1 MTARSAVPASAR
13 MKSAPQAGRLIIR
26 RFLSED
32 EEAAW
37 QGLLE
42 TREALVRTLDERLLA
57 EHQIPLGTVEA
68 LINIAHAEEG
78 TIAVSEL
85 ARLLDLSPSHT
96 SRLVIDLERKGLVER
111 QRNPEDSRSTRAAV
125 TDAGRKQLLD
135 AAPTYLSTIRELL
148 FDHLSKREVKQL
160 ARIWTR
166 IRESK
171 NGNPGGE
178 SLTR

>member
-1 MTARSAVPASAR
+1 MTAPGAVPASGGLDAAPKEAR
-13 MKSAPQAGRLIIR
+13 QIIR

-37 QGLLE
+37 HGLLE
-42 TREALVRTLDERLLA
+42 TREELVRTLDERLQA

-68 LINIAHAEEG
+68 LMHIAHAEED

-85 ARLLDLSPSHT
+85 ARLLDLSPSHV
-96 SRLVIDLERKGLVER
+96 SRVVIDLERKGWVER

-125 TDAGRKQLLD
+125 TDAGQRQLLE

-148 FDHLSKREVKQL
+148 FEGLNEREVKQL
-160 ARIWTR
+160 VRIWDR
-166 IRESK
+166 IRGTRESAQK
-171 NGNPGGE
+171 AEG
-178 SLTR
+178 